1 MPTARERYADEA
13 FERSLSQFQRL
24 VQSVGVKRFS
34 SAMNIT
40 TRQVNRM
47 LSGTQPNPVDRIVRT
62 LQSCKAGVGDEVIE
76 YICQEVGGS
85 FVRDEATID
94 ASAVNAVR
102 ECAEAIAAIS
112 DGEITTVEET
122 KIRQAIAALTALVR
136 MAQAARVDGEP
147 VRITPVVRPNPIAR
161 HNARAD

>member
-1 MPTARERYADEA
+1 MATARERYPDEA
-13 FERSLSQFQRL
+13 FERSLTQFERL
-24 VQSVGVKRFS
+24 VQSVGAKRFA
-34 SAMNIT
+34 SAMNLT

-62 LQSCKAGVGDEVIE
+62 LQSCEAQVGDEVIE

-85 FVRDEATID
+85 FVRDEASID

-112 DGEITTVEET
+112 DGQITTVDERE
-122 KIRQAIAALTALVR
+122 IRQAIAALTALVR
-136 MAQAARVDGEP
+136 MAQSSRVDGQP
-147 VRITPVVRPNPIAR
+147 VKIKAVIRSGTLQTDPATI
-161 HNARAD
+161 D

>member
-13 FERSLSQFQRL
+13 FERSLGHFERL
-24 VQSVGVKRFS
+24 VQSVGAKRFAA
-34 SAMNIT
+34 AMSIT

-62 LQSCKAGVGDEVIE
+62 LQSCEAAVGDEVIE

-112 DGEITTVEET
+112 DGHITTVEESE
-122 KIRQAIAALTALVR
+122 IRQAIAALTALVR

-147 VRITPVVRPNPIAR
+147 IRIMPVVRAEPLQRAR
-161 HNARAD
+161 TRVE

>member
-1 MPTARERYADEA
+1 MATARERYADEA
-13 FERSLSQFQRL
+13 FERSLAQFERL
-24 VQSVGVKRFS
+24 VQSVGAKRFAA
-34 SAMNIT
+34 AMNLT

-47 LSGTQPNPVDRIVRT
+47 LSGTQPNPVDRVVRT
-62 LQSCKAGVGDEVIE
+62 LQSCEAQVGDEVIE

-112 DGEITTVEET
+112 DGQITVIDEREV
-122 KIRQAIAALTALVR
+122 RQAIAALTALVR
-136 MAQAARVDGEP
+136 IAQAQRVDGQP
-147 VRITPVVRPNPIAR
+147 VKIKPVVRTEALNHDR
-161 HNARAD
+161 SFKD